1 MTTIYGGI
9 GSQPAS
15 DFMSWNEVSESFKLF
30 VSESSASAVLHEY
43 SLGHVSRQNE
53 FKGLDSIF
61 SCITILSGL
70 LFTATSQHKSHDS
83 STVMTLKQY
92 LQQAL
97 RVKDDITATTSST
110 AFDTVRSCWLHLS
123 LLCRDIFLRRPDLLK
138 ATSANP
144 SLTSSAT
151 TLSSHLKLPLTK
163 LGEALLLRS
172 IDTQPARGDHP
183 SSGESLFISVLASLC
198 SSFCDV
204 GKDSAQSDELAT
216 GRAAMIHYFRFG
228 NTHMLRWFVDC
239 CVRAMQHAPLDAADF
254 PMDPSNCLLDVV
266 SLLLSDDAMSAE
278 SLGEILLGPSRLWV
292 TLLQILQEMVARDA
306 AALGAYHTSSST
318 PLPTVSQSLAGCT
331 KRYRTLSINYCLFFC
346 ISN

>member
-15 DFMSWNEVSESFKLF
+15 DFMSWNEVSENFKLF

-53 FKGLDSIF
+53 FKGLDSVF
-61 SCITILSGL
+61 SSITILSGL
-70 LFTATSQHKSHDS
+70 LFTATSQDKSHDS

-123 LLCRDIFLRRPDLLK
+123 LLCRDIFLRRPDLI
-138 ATSANP
+138 
-144 SLTSSAT
+144 SSAT

-172 IDTQPARGDHP
+172 IGTQPARGDHP
-183 SSGESLFISVLASLC
+183 SSCESLFISVLASLC
-198 SSFCDV
+198 SSFSDV
-204 GKDSAQSDELAT
+204 GKDSVQSNELAT

-228 NTHMLRWFVDC
+228 NTHVLRWFVDC
-239 CVRAMQHAPLDAADF
+239 CVRAMQHAPLDATDF

-331 KRYRTLSINYCLFFC
+331 KRYRTLSINCCLFFC